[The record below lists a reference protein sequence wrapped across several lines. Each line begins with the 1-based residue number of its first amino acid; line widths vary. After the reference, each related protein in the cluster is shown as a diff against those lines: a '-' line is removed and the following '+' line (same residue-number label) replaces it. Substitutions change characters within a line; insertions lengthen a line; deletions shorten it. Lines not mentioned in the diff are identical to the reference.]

1 MIRAHH
7 RLPAL
12 LALLAIAVGCGGEMR
27 RASGCPATQPNRSIP
42 PGQEHNPGA
51 EAADYHGNRQ
61 LWTVLAPRGVLTAAP
76 DEVRRDGSIGRKF
89 PWWRGVR
96 GDLKITGHRL
106 DAHGASV
113 RAHIPSGYD
122 PTGFQASEIVFPSE
136 GCWEVTATAGDAE
149 LTFVTLV
156 VKPPHA
162 ATSSSTGPST
172 SR

>member
-1 MIRAHH
+1 MHH
-7 RLPAL
+7 RWPALL
-12 LALLAIAVGCGGEMR
+12 LALLAIAAGCGGELR
-27 RASGCPATQPNRSIP
+27 RAGGCPATQPNHSIP

-51 EAADYHGNRQ
+51 EAADYHGNGQ

-89 PWWRGVR
+89 PWWRDVR
-96 GDLKITGHRL
+96 GDLKISGHRL

-122 PTGFQASEIVFPSE
+122 PTGFQASEIVFPDE
-136 GCWEVTATAGDAE
+136 GCWEVTATAAGAE
-149 LTFVTLV
+149 LTFVMRV
-156 VKPPHA
+156 VTPHA
-162 ATSSSTGPST
+162 ASSSSTGPST